1 MNDRQG
7 AVAMRWRGLALAGAL
22 LVGPAGFGPARAD
35 EPDFAAAGRKLFV
48 EGVPGQVSCA
58 LCHTLAHAG
67 STGTVG
73 PDLNDLQPEAGQVA
87 KAVREGL
94 GPMPAFTWLSDDQI
108 SLLARYV
115 AWAGRAH

>member
-1 MNDRQG
+1 MSAWSHAG
-7 AVAMRWRGLALAGAL
+7 RWRRPALAASVLAGAAAL
-22 LVGPAGFGPARAD
+22 GPALAD
-35 EPDFAAAGRKLFV
+35 EPDFAAPGRKLFV

-73 PDLNDLQPEAGQVA
+73 PDLNDLRPEASQVE
-87 KAVREGL
+87 KAVREGV
-94 GPMPAFTWLSDDQI
+94 GPMPAFKWLSDEQI

-115 AWAGRAH
+115 AWAAGSQ